1 MTFSRYTSEDHYTPV
16 RNLCSNYSAKQGKSL
31 GRFTQNVGIPVASRL
46 IVMVVCSPMTRQI
59 LKQPTLILIFLVGL
73 LLVGCVPP
81 TPIPVFITP
90 TPEPSLN
97 ASTAVPTLE
106 PVPSVTQVAASG
118 EPSRTPVVIGAVVGS
133 SYTLE
138 PSNTP
143 RSTRTFIPSPTV
155 PPRFTATPTGDG
167 QQLPVVET
175 TPAPPVTAAS
185 TSISVT
191 VPPSTLPATIVL
203 PTTVV
208 PITATPEVPAISPT
222 PLPAL
227 DRERVGIQIDINLSR
242 EDWDFALSRATE
254 MGVRW
259 IKVQAAWDF
268 LQPNTANADEERF
281 RTFEL
286 NLQTAEQRGFNIMIS
301 VAKAPPYLRSVA
313 GESAPPD
320 NPQELANFLN
330 LMFSQTKIGEVVDAI
345 EIWNEP
351 NLRREWNTTALP
363 FSGAGYM
370 QLFRPAYDAIRAY
383 RSDIIIVTA
392 GLAPTSTIGDAS
404 IDDRDYLRQMYA
416 AGLGQYKDVVIGIH
430 PYGWGN
436 PPDARCCQPGGD
448 RGWDEDP
455 HFFYLHNIEDMR
467 DIMNANGHNDVQMWF
482 TEFGWATWRDL
493 SVGLPDPA
501 ENNLFMNY
509 VTPHDQANYTI
520 RALEIAQRERSD
532 IGVAILWNLNFAN
545 DLTVNNRQ
553 EIVAYSMMLPGDLR
567 RPLFFLLPQAFSAA
581 P

>member
-1 MTFSRYTSEDHYTPV
+1 MAEAV
-16 RNLCSNYSAKQGKSL
+16 E
-31 GRFTQNVGIPVASRL
+31 IPVASHL
-46 IVMVVCSPMTRQI
+46 IVMVVCSPMMRQI
-59 LKQPTLILIFLVGL
+59 VKQPTLILIILVGL

-90 TPEPSLN
+90 TPEPTVN
-97 ASTAVPTLE
+97 DSTAVPTLE

-118 EPSRTPVVIGAVVGS
+118 ESTRTPVVIGAIVGS

-143 RSTRTFIPSPTV
+143 RPTRTFIPSPTV
-155 PPRFTATPTGDG
+155 PPRFTSTATVPG
-167 QQLPVVET
+167 LPDT
-175 TPAPPVTAAS
+175 TPAVVTPPVDVTVGPPVTID
-185 TSISVT
+185 TTPLSVT
-191 VPPSTLPATIVL
+191 VPPSTLPATIIL

-208 PITATPEVPAISPT
+208 PMTATPEIPTISPT

-227 DRERVGIQIDINLSR
+227 DRERVGVQIDVNLSR

-259 IKVQAAWDF
+259 IKVQASWSF
-268 LQPNTANADEERF
+268 LQPNTANPDEERL

-286 NLQTAEQRGFNIMIS
+286 NMETAHQRGFNILLS
-301 VAKAPPYLRSVA
+301 VAKAPPYLRSMT

-330 LMFSQTKIGEVVDAI
+330 LLFSQTKIGEVVDAI

-351 NLRREWNTTALP
+351 NLRREWNTNAMP

-383 RSDIIIVTA
+383 RSDIVIVTA

-404 IDDRDYLRQMYA
+404 IDDRAYLQQMYA
-416 AGLGQYKDVVIGIH
+416 AGLGQYQDVVIGIH

-467 DIMNANGHNDVQMWF
+467 TIMDTNGHNNVQMWF

-493 SVGLPDPA
+493 PVGLPDPP
-501 ENNLFMNY
+501 EHNLFMNY
-509 VTPHDQANYTI
+509 TTPEDQANYTI
-520 RALEIAQRERSD
+520 RALEIAQLERTD

-567 RPLFFLLPQAFSAA
+567 RPLFYLLPQAFSAQ